1 MALRL
6 CWLLLFVVCCGVTNA
21 SDDEVQVCRGHCH
34 SIATALIPDLSD
46 NSTDTDESAESR
58 HGNSKAVVP
67 HTPSNRDLLL
77 GLDVHTFCTVLCR
90 RMDEDELT
98 LVPCV
103 PEEGHNDDSDD
114 NDSESENEQEDR
126 LRRRQLVR
134 RRKMAAGRRGQHS
147 KAARAARRRRTR

>member
-6 CWLLLFVVCCGVTNA
+6 CWLLLLVVCCGVTNA
-21 SDDEVQVCRGHCH
+21 SDDEVQVCKGHCH
-34 SIATALIPDLSD
+34 SVTMALIPDLSD

-58 HGNSKAVVP
+58 HGNSKAVVL

-98 LVPCV
+98 LMPCV
-103 PEEGHNDDSDD
+103 PEEGYNGDSDD
-114 NDSESENEQEDR
+114 DSESGSEQEDR